1 MSHIHDSLFW
11 HYLLF
16 LVPIWISPSVAGC
29 PALNEFYALPNL
41 NNMASNNPFKANGGG
56 CAAEYQAGF
65 YHSRV
70 VWSKLQI
77 DYATLRVNITD
88 HVFATLQA
96 GSQFLEYGYAK
107 GCAGDSPEKGK
118 AVVDLRGTP
127 FAVEGPSHCSCTVSG
142 CQCGQWKMRG
152 WRANLTLTCTDN
164 NQHCIMQCG
173 GEAGRGFLHRGYLQL
188 VVLDEGVFEG
198 MCRNYVPSSSPS
210 CRAHIDWALTAGK
223 EHALASRWYA
233 DMPMVAGVHYTL
245 ATFWDFQRYFKC
257 TNNQPS
263 CNSRDL
269 EFPPTCSFP
278 PCDDCGGWCQDIAG
292 WADSDG
298 DTCSTYERNGWCF
311 SSWVSN
317 YATPSG
323 ISAATA
329 CCACQ
334 GGLRGDNC
342 SKFGSKYGKYGCLRD
357 ATCPL
362 LDKFYALPNLNNMA
376 SNNPFLADRGS
387 CEAEYQAGF
396 YHSRVVWSKL
406 QIDYATLRV
415 NITDHVFATLQAGS
429 QFLEYGYAKGCA
441 GDSPEKGKAVVD
453 LRGTPFAV
461 EGPSQCSCT
470 VAGCQCGQWRMRGF
484 RGNLTLT
491 CTDNNQHCI
500 MQCGGESGWG
510 FLHRGYL
517 QLVPLDEG
525 VFEGMCRNYVP
536 SSCRAHID
544 WALTAGKEHALASR
558 WYADMPMVAGVHY
571 TLATFWDFQRYFKC
585 TNNQPS
591 CNSRDLEFPPT
602 CSFPPCDN
610 CGHGWQLPVQ
620 DMGPA
625 PDSCRTSIEAT
636 NLNDAKT
643 ACQTD
648 PHCFAVVDPATL
660 LRVGGLDYTPGIFYG
675 MSGSTGCGRCPEIGE
690 LFRGWNWYY
699 RHQRHVDPTPDASGQ
714 YRVFDISADSSC
726 STYLQGWTR
735 VASAGP
741 TSWACPLHDVVA
753 PRLTE
758 AQAACARHPH
768 CYAVVEAGDD
778 AQLDSGTYAANMFY
792 GMSSMVGCEL
802 CAHSDR
808 RFSLW
813 AVYYRGPRHVD
824 ALPDSNGRF
833 RMIDVWPNGACSFYS
848 EALFASRTLIPTTST
863 TCAANGYSS
872 IRRED
877 TCWTAVLALGMAEY
891 NTVLAIASASSET
904 GVQEPECSGFF
915 DEDQGLYLLTFGTGT
930 QCSASGS
937 CVCAGEYVLRLMRP
951 LSAGVDANVH
961 HQDIEVYSATGL
973 RRPLKR
979 ADYITSHNG
988 TGASDGDN
996 ETTARSQALWGEW
1009 VLDDGG
1015 PPPAIIQIQ
1024 NRQQDSSPLGLSYI
1038 LTVTAQSPGQDRLVV
1053 NYTFADDLDSYL
1065 LLVTGVVEV
1074 ASPAPA
1080 QRCTA
1085 VHRPHASMRVYTDRA
1100 WTFSDLGSFVA
1111 PAGFTYISPPNNA
1124 TDHPADSVQLEITS
1138 SIACTVY
1145 LIYPQLVVSDMVEAH
1160 RSHRPWIESEGWGVD
1175 TSLRS
1180 PTTGVPA
1187 FIGRQSETRYKHFGA
1202 GKIKIMGNNASIGM
1216 PLIFVKLQTGL
1227 LHRTHN
1233 LALGA
1238 VPFASGSLKTSCLE
1252 PGPRSG
1258 VDAMRAPGRFC
1269 WSSINDGVEGNE
1281 HSWQPGAPYDGL
1293 HFAGVKLAGEIRVRY
1308 ITWGRDNT
1316 GRFPK
1321 GKWEGVRY
1329 TLQYTSEYI
1338 SPTLV
1343 SMEPSDLTWLNGIQW
1358 TTYPTSFT
1366 LTSAHTHVQELNP
1379 AVPMTA
1385 MRFVVSSEAV
1395 AIDEIGVHMEE
1406 ITAEKVYDSMTDLYA
1421 TDPRQ
1426 SGRYSAL
1433 SFQFSVILTRGG
1445 IPGNEEY
1452 MCVRHPESWLR
1463 LHEGAA
1469 PEVGEF
1475 MVQFIFTSNPS
1486 VAFLVFTVD
1495 GNSPS
1500 KQRFDFA
1507 FQVGVQYK
1515 VHVDYSPARN
1525 DVVLFVDG
1533 VPIQVLQ
1540 YTWALDPRMSTGYI
1554 GSWNG
1559 TQVLRGVISDLIISN
1574 MTGGAADGAADCQG
1588 SEAVVEVTTKALG
1601 SDVAWE
1607 IVGAQSSYKVV
1618 SRGYTDD
1625 SAYTAEFC
1633 LPPGDYELRTIA
1645 AGGDGWHGGTLSLS
1659 RDGASLFSTAH
1670 VSGGGSRIP
1679 LSVWD
1684 EEVLCGTGPVDL
1696 TNVAVG
1702 LAPTVS
1708 STCAQ
1713 SKTFLTDGDYP
1724 CHTHNTGYWQAC
1736 VRPSMTAADAP
1747 VPPPWAQLTFPE
1759 RGGRCVREIRVWPR
1773 CDLTLHG
1780 ADDSAGEMAGA
1791 SAEVLTQSGWRRCG
1805 ARAGPNVT
1813 RAGSFTFACALFG
1826 TAVRVYQNESA
1837 GGLALSEV
1845 EVFPQLPVCTAR
1857 NVGAPGCTP
1866 VAVHVVPGHSAA
1878 GVVWALGGTCPSAG
1892 RSVSIVSSAR
1902 VGPSASRATVVCLAA
1917 GDYQLVV
1924 SGDSDSGSTGAV
1936 TVALLDGS
1944 THPAV
1949 AALTAKRARANAWF
1963 TVPARA
1969 EAPCNAP
1976 TVNADGCVWVSVNVS
1991 VGGNGSDSG
2000 GGAALGTFSIEGSC
2014 PLISGSAAGGV
2025 TGCLAPGDYTF
2036 VAVAPEGEGW
2046 GGFAFSVGLDGARA
2060 PFIRST
2066 VVTRYGLR
2074 APFKVPSDV
2083 GMGSLSGD
2091 WLHQMDGRQYINLP
2105 AVDNWSESYPLV
2117 TTWQKLRISGPVARG
2132 QTAVYVDLTDT
2143 TYATSNGMTSD
2154 VLSRR
2159 SMKWGMASDCRG
2171 GEFRSGYRLNLKGTP
2186 FRLESGEPRM
2196 PISGPDATGG
2206 AVCRDGHRFC
2216 EAECGGGCG
2225 ECGFGRDQ
2233 DVQVV
2238 KLVVADRWMF
2248 DDALKWVVD
2257 CGPPSYA
2264 TYDFPL
2270 DCDTTSQ
2277 GTCQP
2282 QCAAPYAGAARA
2294 RCGTSGEWEY
2304 GRPCTYPTCFTM
2316 GWNSFGQLGTGTT
2329 RPQASPHPLPSPDND
2344 RIHSVAVAGWHSAV
2358 LTGAGAYVMG
2368 SNQYGQLGLPVGA
2381 HGPDASHSTPL
2392 PLPSPNGHAITG
2404 IALGNSHTVLV
2415 AGGEA
2420 YASGDNSMGQL
2431 GLPTD
2436 VPMADTPHRVR
2447 PPTGAAIAAVFAGS
2461 FHTAFIT
2468 EAGSHS
2474 APQSAPG
2481 DQRTDSAPVPA
2492 QRGRVC
2498 AVGTN
2503 GDQGPA
2509 FGYLN
2514 FTECLEA
2521 ARAYPCR
2528 AFQFNMQHW
2537 ESFECRCC
2545 LYGQQG
2551 QESAAGWDVY
2561 STSTDLLYPGWRCVF
2576 DAFPVRLNAD
2586 GDAECMSADG
2596 ILCHQPMGGCAAAL
2610 QSPAADSVACGAPRP
2625 QWGGITGYEDLDP
2638 KHWCSVAR
2646 LALTGSQTFVMGW
2659 NSHGM
2664 LGLSDTIDRY
2674 TPTLL
2679 ASPFGD
2685 AITFVTLGR
2694 HHSAFLA
2701 GQRCYVFG
2709 RNSEGQLGLNV
2720 TEPMYS
2726 TPQLLAPPNGAS
2738 SPITQIQAGHQHTA
2752 FISDATLFVMGDNS
2766 RGQLGLPNLGQTFAP
2781 EPVVAPNRAPVT
2793 SVAVGAYSTVFV
2805 AGRNCY
2811 VMGFNANGQ
2820 LGLGSFADI
2829 FVPQELKAPNGL
2841 AVDRI
2846 AVGWFHTAFT
2856 ADVTVTPTA
2865 TVAPSVTG
2873 TATSTPSMTPTT
2885 KPSCSPTSTVS
2896 GTASTTSSCTL
2907 TSSLSIAATS
2917 SPSST
2922 ATRTTSTSTTPTFVL
2937 SNTPTSSLSSTS
2949 TTTASATASFTPSRT
2964 LTSSLSIT
2972 ATSSPSS
2979 TPTHTTSTTPT
2990 FVLSNTP
2997 TSSLSS
3003 TSTTTASATA
3013 SFTPSRT
3020 LTSSFSITATSSPS
3034 STPTHTTSTTPT
3046 FVLSNTPTSSLS
3058 STSTTTA
3065 SATASF
3071 TPSRTLTLTFSITAT
3086 SSPSSTPT
3094 RTTSTTPTFVLS
3106 NTPTSSL
3113 SSTSTTT
3120 ASATASFTP
3129 SRTLTSS
3136 CSIAATSSPSSTPT
3150 HTTST
3155 TPTFVLS
3162 NTPTS
3167 SLSSTSTTTASATA
3181 SFAPSR
3187 TLTSSCSIAATSSPS
3202 STPTRTTSTTPTFVL
3217 SNTPTSSLSSTSTT
3231 TASATASFTPS
3242 RTLTS
3247 SCSIAATS
3255 SPSSTP
3261 TRTTSTTPTFVLS
3274 NTPTSSLSS
3283 TSTTTA
3289 SATASFTPS
3298 RTLTLTFSIA
3308 ATSSPSST
3316 PTRTTSTTP
3325 TFVLS
3330 NTPTSSLSST
3340 STTTASATASFA
3352 PSRTPTSSCSI
3363 AATSSPSSTP
3373 THTTSTTPT
3382 FVLSNT
3388 PTSSLSSTST
3398 TTASATASF
3407 APSRTLTSSCSIAAT
3422 SSPSSTP
3429 THTTSTTP
3437 TFVLSNTPTSSLSST
3452 STTTASATASFTPS
3466 RTLTSSCSIAATS
3479 SPSSTPTRTTS
3490 TTPTFVLS
3498 NTPTSSLSS
3507 TSTTTASATAS
3518 FTPSRTLTASCSIA
3532 ATSSPS
3538 STPTRTT
3545 STTPTFVLSNT
3556 PTSSL
3561 SSTSTTTASA
3571 TASFAPSRT
3580 LTSSCSIAAT
3590 SSPSSTPT
3598 HTTSTTPTFV
3608 LSNTPTSSLSS
3619 TSTTTASATASFAPS
3634 RTLTLTFSIAAT
3646 SSPSSTPTRTTSTT
3660 PTFVLS
3666 NTPTSS
3672 LSSTSTT
3679 TASFTPSHTSS
3690 LSITATSSASSTPT
3704 SSPSYTPTIV
3714 LSSTPTP
3721 SPPITP
3727 TSSLTPTA
3735 RFSLTPTNSRSPSA
3749 MFTATTTPSHTATP
3763 SRLFTPTDTPS
3774 RTPTASVL
3782 YTPSSTPTQ
3791 TPPFTRLSTPTNTP
3805 SPTPTASVLYT
3816 PSETP
3821 TPTTTPSR
3829 PFTLTDTLSRLFT
3842 PTTTLSQTPRPT
3854 CSSTIT
3860 PSMIQT
3866 SSPSCSATLLDTP
3879 SSSPTPST
3887 PFTTTTTASTSRS
3900 PTSSPTVLPTPTP
3913 SPTGT
3918 AFFDRC
3924 TAGDAAAIGTG
3935 RVQLQ
3940 SATQCIHSALMGAG
3954 SSFSLNR
3961 NVMVH
3966 VLRLDGNLTLQL
3978 ASGCTA
3984 QEAACVFQFT
3994 PQHVGQKRLL
4004 PVGTASIEV
4013 VVLYT
4018 ASSPTAA
4025 NRRQPTATSRA
4036 AAGAGFAV
4044 DLVVVHTASAFVV
4057 LFAALGVVA
4066 VLPCCL
4072 VLSRRH
4078 AQRIAAVPLPKP
4090 WWEARLHRPWPRHP
4104 RWRNPWVQVVLV
4116 AAVYAM
4122 IAGVVWYAV
4131 FALMTHPDDPSFSA
4145 AVPGLVV
4152 AALGLALLIAAV
4164 PWALREDGARA
4175 CPACGE
4181 PASSWRL
4188 SGTYLPVFDGDG
4200 ALLRLDKAHTDCV
4213 RCVECRKAV
4222 VMDRWDAGPPHRPYH
4237 LKCWQSLCARLCA
4250 QPSLLQSWAAA
4261 PDVADLEL
4269 ASILAESIRSGSS
4282 DCMAALLAHRP
4293 DLDEYAVPGVPRAR
4307 HCAAKAG
4314 RLPELQV
4321 LLRRR
4326 AGCLDACDEAEV
4338 TAHSIRLTGLGFRI
4352 DDLYVRQDPLSYNG
4366 REVYVGHKHGGYL
4379 YFFYPQPDDTR
4390 YGAGWRVSDYL
4401 GNGNTAF
4408 RLPLDPQDG
4417 DESSEG
4423 FEAPPQSWVQSL
4435 HRKASAKKHSL
4446 LHWHGHGSPK
4456 YIPGSR
4462 RSRGSDLGVTVPNPL
4477 QTGGGATPDDLP
4489 FSVTSA
4495 LSAPATAVSTVSTAP
4510 LSTLTHQASM
4520 ASTAGDPDVP
4530 LLSPT
4535 DFGLQR
4541 VPQAASL
4548 LQFAVESGD
4557 EPTIRYVFDV
4567 YKERHPHC
4575 LRWQHHL
4582 GHGLW
4587 RPYDAPAQQKIA
4599 QALAR
4604 QSTQVTLDDGRLLD
4618 LARGEQRDG
4627 AAAQRIR
4634 CHAQSVFQP
4643 LSADDGAAVTSAVEE
4658 VRCWDDVFVTMTSGA
4673 LSTAAPDPRTLQLL
4687 ATEGIVDP
4695 TLWGPPSK
4703 HGALRLDVPPTARAQ
4718 WYSDVLAAYLHAA
4731 FAPPEGVAVDV
4742 LDARRRGREEARR
4755 AASRFAD
4762 GLARP
4767 GPSAPGRAFFAAD
4780 YRYDAGTFAFC
4791 LALPGNDAGLYF
4803 ERAPVAEM
4811 CAEAVLKVHELQR
4824 QRAAL
4829 SPVHVV
4835 PIYVYTYELPGA
4847 SDQIYSAMNK
4857 AMRTHD
4863 ARGVAF
4869 WRPLIWQV
4877 DRALERLPA
4886 FRGKLYRGIN
4896 VRFSEAQYRTGQRVC
4911 WAPFS
4916 SASAEQA
4923 VAKEFV
4929 KGDEGSLFFLHSA
4942 GARAISR
4949 FSKFPDEAEVLFR
4962 PNTVFEITSTL
4973 YGTSDIGQ
4981 FYSGIDNISMAER
4994 TISTSVPGATAP
5006 PDASACRRRS
5016 SLCGAAPV
5024 FNLPPTAPGA
5034 DMVIVTLPAQ
5044 RMMHVLTSLAYCP
5057 DLAIDTVHTYEDD
5070 GTRQVAHVDMVEDQC
5085 TRMIEIP
5092 TPRSLVSPQPQGSG
5106 PGPQVAERDSLDY
5119 AALGVPC
5126 GERKPSHGPSSGGAG
5141 GAVCSSPGPSRSD
5154 DAEHDACADAKPE
5167 PRACA

>member
-1 MSHIHDSLFW
+1 MCL
-11 HYLLF
+11 YLLS

-41 NNMASNNPFKANGGG
+41 NNMASNNPFNANRGG

-107 GCAGDSPEKGK
+107 GCAGDSPDKGK

-223 EHALASRWYA
+223 EHALTSRWYA

-269 EFPPTCSFP
+269 GFPPTCSLS

-298 DTCSTYERNGWCF
+298 DTCSTYEPNGWCF

-317 YATPSG
+317 YATPSA
-323 ISAATA
+323 ITAATA
-329 CCACQ
+329 CCPCQ

-387 CEAEYQAGF
+387 CEAQYIAGF

-429 QFLEYGYAKGCA
+429 QFLEYGYANGCA
-441 GDSPEKGKAVVD
+441 GDSPDKGKAVVD

-461 EGPSQCSCT
+461 EGPSHCSCT
-470 VAGCQCGQWRMRGF
+470 VSGCQCGQWKIRGF

-500 MQCGGESGWG
+500 MQCGGENGWG

-517 QLVPLDEG
+517 QLVVLDEG

-571 TLATFWDFQRYFKC
+571 TLATFWDLQRYFKC
-585 TNNQPS
+585 TNNQAS
-591 CNSRDLEFPPT
+591 CNSRDLQFPPM
-602 CSFPPCDN
+602 CAFPPCDN

-648 PHCFAVVDPATL
+648 PHCSSVVDPATL

-675 MSGSTGCGRCPEIGE
+675 MSGSTGCGRCPDIGE

-714 YRVFDISADSSC
+714 YGVFDISADSSC
-726 STYLQGWTR
+726 STYLEGWTR

-1124 TDHPADSVQLEITS
+1124 TDHPADSVQLEIMS

-1238 VPFASGSLKTSCLE
+1238 VPFASGSLKSSCLE

-1269 WSSINDGVEGNE
+1269 WSFINDGVEGNE

-1329 TLQYTSEYI
+1329 TLQYTSEYT

-1395 AIDEIGVHMEE
+1395 AIDEIRVHMEE

-1495 GNSPS
+1495 RNSPS

-1540 YTWALDPRMSTGYI
+1540 YTWAVDPRMSTGYI

-1574 MTGGAADGAADCQG
+1574 TTGGAADGAADCQG
-1588 SEAVVEVTTKALG
+1588 SEAVVDVTTKALT

-1618 SRGYTDD
+1618 SQGYTDD

-1724 CHTHNTGYWQAC
+1724 CHTYNTGYWQAC
-1736 VRPSMTAADAP
+1736 VRPTMTAADAP

-1759 RGGRCVREIRVWPR
+1759 RGGGCVREIRVWPR
-1773 CDLTLHG
+1773 CDLTLHR

-1791 SAEVLTQSGWRRCG
+1791 SAEVLTQSGWQRCG

-1813 RAGSFTFACALFG
+1813 RAGSFTLACTLFG

-1857 NVGAPGCTP
+1857 NVEAPGCTP

-1976 TVNADGCVWVSVNVS
+1976 TLNADGCVWVSVNVS

-2036 VAVAPEGEGW
+2036 VAEAPEGEGW

-2083 GMGSLSGD
+2083 GMGSLSDD
-2091 WLHQMDGRQYINLP
+2091 WLYQMDGRQYINLPAVDNWSESYPLVTTWQKLRISGPVARGQTAVYVDLTDTTYATSNGMTSDVLSRRSMKWRMASDCRGGEFRSGYRLNLKGTPFRLESGEPRMLISGPDATGGAVCRDGHRFCEAECGGGCGECGFGRDQDVQVVKLVVADRWMFDDALKWVVWALGGTCPSAGRSVSIVSSARVGPSASRATVVCLAAGDYQLVVSGDSDSGSTGAVTVALLDGSTHPAVAALTAKRARANAWFTVPARAEAPCNAPTLNADGCVWVSVNVSVGGNGSDSGGGAALGTFSIKGSCPLISGSAAGGVTGCLAPGDYTFVAEAPEGEGWGGFAFSVGLDGARAPFIRSTVVTRYGLRAPFKVPSDVGMGSLSDDWLYQMDGRQYINLP

-2196 PISGPDATGG
+2196 LISGPDATGG

-2238 KLVVADRWMF
+2238 QLVVADRWMF

-2329 RPQASPHPLPSPDND
+2329 RPQASSHPLPSPDND

-2392 PLPSPNGHAITG
+2392 PLPSLNGHAITG

-2436 VPMADTPHRVR
+2436 VPMAATPHRVR

-2481 DQRTDSAPVPA
+2481 DQRTDSAPVPS

-2498 AVGTN
+2498 AVCTN

-2596 ILCHQPMGGCAAAL
+2596 ILCHQPVGGCAAAL

-2625 QWGGITGYEDLDP
+2625 
-2638 KHWCSVAR
+2638 
-2646 LALTGSQTFVMGW
+2646 
-2659 NSHGM
+2659 
-2664 LGLSDTIDRY
+2664 
-2674 TPTLL
+2674 
-2679 ASPFGD
+2679 
-2685 AITFVTLGR
+2685 
-2694 HHSAFLA
+2694 
-2701 GQRCYVFG
+2701 
-2709 RNSEGQLGLNV
+2709 
-2720 TEPMYS
+2720 
-2726 TPQLLAPPNGAS
+2726 
-2738 SPITQIQAGHQHTA
+2738 
-2752 FISDATLFVMGDNS
+2752 
-2766 RGQLGLPNLGQTFAP
+2766 
-2781 EPVVAPNRAPVT
+2781 
-2793 SVAVGAYSTVFV
+2793 
-2805 AGRNCY
+2805 
-2811 VMGFNANGQ
+2811 
-2820 LGLGSFADI
+2820 
-2829 FVPQELKAPNGL
+2829 
-2841 AVDRI
+2841 
-2846 AVGWFHTAFT
+2846 
-2856 ADVTVTPTA
+2856 
-2865 TVAPSVTG
+2865 
-2873 TATSTPSMTPTT
+2873 
-2885 KPSCSPTSTVS
+2885 
-2896 GTASTTSSCTL
+2896 
-2907 TSSLSIAATS
+2907 
-2917 SPSST
+2917 
-2922 ATRTTSTSTTPTFVL
+2922 
-2937 SNTPTSSLSSTS
+2937 
-2949 TTTASATASFTPSRT
+2949 
-2964 LTSSLSIT
+2964 
-2972 ATSSPSS
+2972 
-2979 TPTHTTSTTPT
+2979 
-2990 FVLSNTP
+2990 
-2997 TSSLSS
+2997 
-3003 TSTTTASATA
+3003 
-3013 SFTPSRT
+3013 
-3020 LTSSFSITATSSPS
+3020 
-3034 STPTHTTSTTPT
+3034 
-3046 FVLSNTPTSSLS
+3046 
-3058 STSTTTA
+3058 
-3065 SATASF
+3065 
-3071 TPSRTLTLTFSITAT
+3071 
-3086 SSPSSTPT
+3086 
-3094 RTTSTTPTFVLS
+3094 
-3106 NTPTSSL
+3106 
-3113 SSTSTTT
+3113 
-3120 ASATASFTP
+3120 
-3129 SRTLTSS
+3129 
-3136 CSIAATSSPSSTPT
+3136 
-3150 HTTST
+3150 
-3155 TPTFVLS
+3155 
-3162 NTPTS
+3162 
-3167 SLSSTSTTTASATA
+3167 
-3181 SFAPSR
+3181 
-3187 TLTSSCSIAATSSPS
+3187 
-3202 STPTRTTSTTPTFVL
+3202 
-3217 SNTPTSSLSSTSTT
+3217 
-3231 TASATASFTPS
+3231 
-3242 RTLTS
+3242 
-3247 SCSIAATS
+3247 
-3255 SPSSTP
+3255 
-3261 TRTTSTTPTFVLS
+3261 
-3274 NTPTSSLSS
+3274 
-3283 TSTTTA
+3283 
-3289 SATASFTPS
+3289 
-3298 RTLTLTFSIA
+3298 
-3308 ATSSPSST
+3308 
-3316 PTRTTSTTP
+3316 
-3325 TFVLS
+3325 
-3330 NTPTSSLSST
+3330 
-3340 STTTASATASFA
+3340 
-3352 PSRTPTSSCSI
+3352 
-3363 AATSSPSSTP
+3363 
-3373 THTTSTTPT
+3373 
-3382 FVLSNT
+3382 
-3388 PTSSLSSTST
+3388 
-3398 TTASATASF
+3398 
-3407 APSRTLTSSCSIAAT
+3407 
-3422 SSPSSTP
+3422 
-3429 THTTSTTP
+3429 
-3437 TFVLSNTPTSSLSST
+3437 
-3452 STTTASATASFTPS
+3452 
-3466 RTLTSSCSIAATS
+3466 
-3479 SPSSTPTRTTS
+3479 
-3490 TTPTFVLS
+3490 
-3498 NTPTSSLSS
+3498 
-3507 TSTTTASATAS
+3507 
-3518 FTPSRTLTASCSIA
+3518 
-3532 ATSSPS
+3532 
-3538 STPTRTT
+3538 
-3545 STTPTFVLSNT
+3545 
-3556 PTSSL
+3556 
-3561 SSTSTTTASA
+3561 
-3571 TASFAPSRT
+3571 
-3580 LTSSCSIAAT
+3580 
-3590 SSPSSTPT
+3590 
-3598 HTTSTTPTFV
+3598 
-3608 LSNTPTSSLSS
+3608 
-3619 TSTTTASATASFAPS
+3619 
-3634 RTLTLTFSIAAT
+3634 
-3646 SSPSSTPTRTTSTT
+3646 
-3660 PTFVLS
+3660 
-3666 NTPTSS
+3666 
-3672 LSSTSTT
+3672 
-3679 TASFTPSHTSS
+3679 
-3690 LSITATSSASSTPT
+3690 
-3704 SSPSYTPTIV
+3704 
-3714 LSSTPTP
+3714 
-3721 SPPITP
+3721 
-3727 TSSLTPTA
+3727 
-3735 RFSLTPTNSRSPSA
+3735 
-3749 MFTATTTPSHTATP
+3749 
-3763 SRLFTPTDTPS
+3763 
-3774 RTPTASVL
+3774 
-3782 YTPSSTPTQ
+3782 
-3791 TPPFTRLSTPTNTP
+3791 
-3805 SPTPTASVLYT
+3805 
-3816 PSETP
+3816 
-3821 TPTTTPSR
+3821 
-3829 PFTLTDTLSRLFT
+3829 
-3842 PTTTLSQTPRPT
+3842 
-3854 CSSTIT
+3854 
-3860 PSMIQT
+3860 
-3866 SSPSCSATLLDTP
+3866 
-3879 SSSPTPST
+3879 
-3887 PFTTTTTASTSRS
+3887 
-3900 PTSSPTVLPTPTP
+3900 
-3913 SPTGT
+3913 
-3918 AFFDRC
+3918 
-3924 TAGDAAAIGTG
+3924 
-3935 RVQLQ
+3935 
-3940 SATQCIHSALMGAG
+3940 
-3954 SSFSLNR
+3954 
-3961 NVMVH
+3961 
-3966 VLRLDGNLTLQL
+3966 
-3978 ASGCTA
+3978 
-3984 QEAACVFQFT
+3984 
-3994 PQHVGQKRLL
+3994 
-4004 PVGTASIEV
+4004 
-4013 VVLYT
+4013 
-4018 ASSPTAA
+4018 
-4025 NRRQPTATSRA
+4025 
-4036 AAGAGFAV
+4036 
-4044 DLVVVHTASAFVV
+4044 
-4057 LFAALGVVA
+4057 
-4066 VLPCCL
+4066 
-4072 VLSRRH
+4072 
-4078 AQRIAAVPLPKP
+4078 
-4090 WWEARLHRPWPRHP
+4090 
-4104 RWRNPWVQVVLV
+4104 
-4116 AAVYAM
+4116 
-4122 IAGVVWYAV
+4122 
-4131 FALMTHPDDPSFSA
+4131 
-4145 AVPGLVV
+4145 
-4152 AALGLALLIAAV
+4152 
-4164 PWALREDGARA
+4164 
-4175 CPACGE
+4175 
-4181 PASSWRL
+4181 
-4188 SGTYLPVFDGDG
+4188 
-4200 ALLRLDKAHTDCV
+4200 
-4213 RCVECRKAV
+4213 
-4222 VMDRWDAGPPHRPYH
+4222 
-4237 LKCWQSLCARLCA
+4237 
-4250 QPSLLQSWAAA
+4250 
-4261 PDVADLEL
+4261 
-4269 ASILAESIRSGSS
+4269 
-4282 DCMAALLAHRP
+4282 
-4293 DLDEYAVPGVPRAR
+4293 
-4307 HCAAKAG
+4307 
-4314 RLPELQV
+4314 
-4321 LLRRR
+4321 
-4326 AGCLDACDEAEV
+4326 
-4338 TAHSIRLTGLGFRI
+4338 
-4352 DDLYVRQDPLSYNG
+4352 
-4366 REVYVGHKHGGYL
+4366 
-4379 YFFYPQPDDTR
+4379 
-4390 YGAGWRVSDYL
+4390 
-4401 GNGNTAF
+4401 
-4408 RLPLDPQDG
+4408 
-4417 DESSEG
+4417 
-4423 FEAPPQSWVQSL
+4423 
-4435 HRKASAKKHSL
+4435 
-4446 LHWHGHGSPK
+4446 
-4456 YIPGSR
+4456 
-4462 RSRGSDLGVTVPNPL
+4462 
-4477 QTGGGATPDDLP
+4477 
-4489 FSVTSA
+4489 
-4495 LSAPATAVSTVSTAP
+4495 
-4510 LSTLTHQASM
+4510 
-4520 ASTAGDPDVP
+4520 
-4530 LLSPT
+4530 
-4535 DFGLQR
+4535 
-4541 VPQAASL
+4541 
-4548 LQFAVESGD
+4548 
-4557 EPTIRYVFDV
+4557 
-4567 YKERHPHC
+4567 
-4575 LRWQHHL
+4575 
-4582 GHGLW
+4582 
-4587 RPYDAPAQQKIA
+4587 
-4599 QALAR
+4599 
-4604 QSTQVTLDDGRLLD
+4604 
-4618 LARGEQRDG
+4618 
-4627 AAAQRIR
+4627 
-4634 CHAQSVFQP
+4634 
-4643 LSADDGAAVTSAVEE
+4643 
-4658 VRCWDDVFVTMTSGA
+4658 
-4673 LSTAAPDPRTLQLL
+4673 
-4687 ATEGIVDP
+4687 
-4695 TLWGPPSK
+4695 
-4703 HGALRLDVPPTARAQ
+4703 
-4718 WYSDVLAAYLHAA
+4718 
-4731 FAPPEGVAVDV
+4731 
-4742 LDARRRGREEARR
+4742 
-4755 AASRFAD
+4755 
-4762 GLARP
+4762 
-4767 GPSAPGRAFFAAD
+4767 
-4780 YRYDAGTFAFC
+4780 
-4791 LALPGNDAGLYF
+4791 
-4803 ERAPVAEM
+4803 
-4811 CAEAVLKVHELQR
+4811 
-4824 QRAAL
+4824 
-4829 SPVHVV
+4829 
-4835 PIYVYTYELPGA
+4835 
-4847 SDQIYSAMNK
+4847 
-4857 AMRTHD
+4857 
-4863 ARGVAF
+4863 
-4869 WRPLIWQV
+4869 
-4877 DRALERLPA
+4877 
-4886 FRGKLYRGIN
+4886 
-4896 VRFSEAQYRTGQRVC
+4896 
-4911 WAPFS
+4911 
-4916 SASAEQA
+4916 
-4923 VAKEFV
+4923 
-4929 KGDEGSLFFLHSA
+4929 
-4942 GARAISR
+4942 
-4949 FSKFPDEAEVLFR
+4949 
-4962 PNTVFEITSTL
+4962 
-4973 YGTSDIGQ
+4973 
-4981 FYSGIDNISMAER
+4981 
-4994 TISTSVPGATAP
+4994 
-5006 PDASACRRRS
+5006 
-5016 SLCGAAPV
+5016 
-5024 FNLPPTAPGA
+5024 
-5034 DMVIVTLPAQ
+5034 
-5044 RMMHVLTSLAYCP
+5044 
-5057 DLAIDTVHTYEDD
+5057 
-5070 GTRQVAHVDMVEDQC
+5070 
-5085 TRMIEIP
+5085 
-5092 TPRSLVSPQPQGSG
+5092 
-5106 PGPQVAERDSLDY
+5106 
-5119 AALGVPC
+5119 
-5126 GERKPSHGPSSGGAG
+5126 
-5141 GAVCSSPGPSRSD
+5141 
-5154 DAEHDACADAKPE
+5154 
-5167 PRACA
+5167 